1 MRQNSNMNLK
11 KINTNLQQAL
21 IENQLVEAYPVLKES
36 FGTIKSGADVVFEVE
51 DVTIRENIAAIS
63 VIQKLE
69 KAYMLSP
76 RALIIVKDK
85 EDALSM
91 HDKLTTFGKYTDLRF
106 FVCHEK
112 TNIDEDKNLISVG
125 IDVLVGTPERLAL
138 MLSTAGYDVNQLKLL
153 VIDDADEM
161 LRRRMVTILY
171 RMSETIGKT
180 QRMYLTAFAT
190 ERFEAFVDRTMLDSF
205 WFTEEED
212 EEEN

>member
-1 MRQNSNMNLK
+1 MNLK

-51 DVTIRENIAAIS
+51 DAIIRENIAAIS

-91 HDKLTTFGKYTDLRF
+91 HNKLTAFGKYTDLRF

-112 TNIDEDKNLISVG
+112 TNIEQDRNRISIG
-125 IDVLVGTPERLAL
+125 IDVLVGTSERLAM
-138 MLSTAGYDVNQLKLL
+138 MLSTAGYEVNQLKLL

-161 LRRRMVTILY
+161 LRRRMDTILY

-205 WFTEEED
+205 WITEEED

>member
-1 MRQNSNMNLK
+1 MNLK

-51 DVTIRENIAAIS
+51 DAIIRENIAAIS

-91 HDKLTTFGKYTDLRF
+91 HNKLTAFGKYTDLRF

-112 TNIDEDKNLISVG
+112 TNIDEDKNLISIG
-125 IDVLVGTPERLAL
+125 IDVLVGTPERLAI

-161 LRRRMVTILY
+161 LRRRMDTILY

-205 WFTEEED
+205 WFTEEEED